1 MRILIVE
8 DDFASRK
15 FMMNFMS
22 AYGDCD
28 GTVDGMEAVEAYMMA
43 LEDEQP
49 YDLICLDVMMPV
61 MDGLECCRRIKN
73 ELLTS
78 HIPVLMLTSC
88 SMDEQRAQGY
98 DSGADGY
105 LSKPFS
111 SAVLKSR
118 CASLIANRKRIRE
131 LWSSSLPAGGRKQER
146 PTPGPNAPAGDPDN
160 EFYNRFLALFQG

>member
-43 LEDEQP
+43 LEDKQP

-61 MDGLECCRRIKN
+61 MDGYQVLNTIRNMEKQRGIEGDDRVKIIMMTALN
-73 ELLTS
+73 EKKKL
-78 HIPVLMLTSC
+78 
-88 SMDEQRAQGY
+88 
-98 DSGADGY
+98 
-105 LSKPFS
+105 
-111 SAVLKSR
+111 
-118 CASLIANRKRIRE
+118 RK
-131 LWSSSLPAGGRKQER
+131 
-146 PTPGPNAPAGDPDN
+146 D
-160 EFYNRFLALFQG
+160 F

>member
-61 MDGLECCRRIKN
+61 MDGYQVLNTIRNMEKQRGIEGDDRVKIIMMTALNEQKN
-73 ELLTS
+73 VRKAFEMGCTV
-78 HIPVLMLTSC
+78 IV
-88 SMDEQRAQGY
+88 R
-98 DSGADGY
+98 
-105 LSKPFS
+105 
-111 SAVLKSR
+111 SR
-118 CASLIANRKRIRE
+118 LIWIN
-131 LWSSSLPAGGRKQER
+131 
-146 PTPGPNAPAGDPDN
+146 
-160 EFYNRFLALFQG
+160 

>member
-61 MDGLECCRRIKN
+61 MDGYEATAEIRKVSASVPIIAV
-73 ELLTS
+73 TAYAFAQ
-78 HIPVLMLTSC
+78 
-88 SMDEQRAQGY
+88 DEQRIIN
-98 DSGADGY
+98 SGFDAYTAKPINGKIF
-105 LSKPFS
+105 SKVTGF
-111 SAVLKSR
+111 
-118 CASLIANRKRIRE
+118 C
-131 LWSSSLPAGGRKQER
+131 SSLGNNSFFG
-146 PTPGPNAPAGDPDN
+146 
-160 EFYNRFLALFQG
+160 

>member
-61 MDGLECCRRIKN
+61 MDGY
-73 ELLTS
+73 
-78 HIPVLMLTSC
+78 H
-88 SMDEQRAQGY
+88 
-98 DSGADGY
+98 
-105 LSKPFS
+105 
-111 SAVLKSR
+111 
-118 CASLIANRKRIRE
+118 
-131 LWSSSLPAGGRKQER
+131 
-146 PTPGPNAPAGDPDN
+146 DN
-160 EFYNRFLALFQG
+160 PHGKGQNGL

>member
-61 MDGLECCRRIKN
+61 MDGYEATAEIRKVSASVPIIAV
-73 ELLTS
+73 TAYAFAQ
-78 HIPVLMLTSC
+78 
-88 SMDEQRAQGY
+88 DEQRIIN
-98 DSGADGY
+98 SGFDAY
-105 LSKPFS
+105 TAKPINGKI
-111 SAVLKSR
+111 LKDKIST
-118 CASLIANRKRIRE
+118 LLTHRII
-131 LWSSSLPAGGRKQER
+131 LM
-146 PTPGPNAPAGDPDN
+146 
-160 EFYNRFLALFQG
+160 

>member
-61 MDGLECCRRIKN
+61 MDGYQ
-73 ELLTS
+73 
-78 HIPVLMLTSC
+78 VLHTIRNM
-88 SMDEQRAQGY
+88 EKQRV
-98 DSGADGY
+98 
-105 LSKPFS
+105 SK
-111 SAVLKSR
+111 AMT
-118 CASLIANRKRIRE
+118 A
-131 LWSSSLPAGGRKQER
+131 
-146 PTPGPNAPAGDPDN
+146 
-160 EFYNRFLALFQG
+160 

>member
-61 MDGLECCRRIKN
+61 MDGYQVLNTIRNMEKQRGIEGDDRVKIIMMTALNEQKN
-73 ELLTS
+73 
-78 HIPVLMLTSC
+78 V
-88 SMDEQRAQGY
+88 
-98 DSGADGY
+98 
-105 LSKPFS
+105 
-111 SAVLKSR
+111 
-118 CASLIANRKRIRE
+118 RKWKKN
-131 LWSSSLPAGGRKQER
+131 LRK
-146 PTPGPNAPAGDPDN
+146 
-160 EFYNRFLALFQG
+160 

>member
-49 YDLICLDVMMPV
+49 PEMPIC
-61 MDGLECCRRIKN
+61 GC
-73 ELLTS
+73 
-78 HIPVLMLTSC
+78 
-88 SMDEQRAQGY
+88 
-98 DSGADGY
+98 
-105 LSKPFS
+105 
-111 SAVLKSR
+111 
-118 CASLIANRKRIRE
+118 
-131 LWSSSLPAGGRKQER
+131 
-146 PTPGPNAPAGDPDN
+146 
-160 EFYNRFLALFQG
+160 

>member
-1 MRILIVE
+1 MIILIVE

-61 MDGLECCRRIKN
+61 MDGYQVLNTIRNMEKQRGIEGDDRVKIIMMTALNEQKN
-73 ELLTS
+73 VRK
-78 HIPVLMLTSC
+78 PVDLDKL
-88 SMDEQRAQGY
+88 
-98 DSGADGY
+98 
-105 LSKPFS
+105 KN
-111 SAVLKSR
+111 VLKKLK
-118 CASLIANRKRIRE
+118 LI
-131 LWSSSLPAGGRKQER
+131 
-146 PTPGPNAPAGDPDN
+146 
-160 EFYNRFLALFQG
+160 

>member
-43 LEDEQP
+43 LEEEQP

-61 MDGLECCRRIKN
+61 MDGYQVLNTIRNMEKQRGIEGDDRVKIIMMTALNEQKN
-73 ELLTS
+73 VRKAFEMGCTVYCAK
-78 HIPVLMLTSC
+78 PVDLDKL
-88 SMDEQRAQGY
+88 
-98 DSGADGY
+98 
-105 LSKPFS
+105 KN
-111 SAVLKSR
+111 VLKKLK
-118 CASLIANRKRIRE
+118 LI
-131 LWSSSLPAGGRKQER
+131 
-146 PTPGPNAPAGDPDN
+146 
-160 EFYNRFLALFQG
+160 

>member
-61 MDGLECCRRIKN
+61 MDGYQVLNTIRNMEKQRGIEGDDRVKIIMMTALNEQKN
-73 ELLTS
+73 VRKWAARF
-78 HIPVLMLTSC
+78 IV
-88 SMDEQRAQGY
+88 R
-98 DSGADGY
+98 
-105 LSKPFS
+105 
-111 SAVLKSR
+111 SR
-118 CASLIANRKRIRE
+118 LIWIN
-131 LWSSSLPAGGRKQER
+131 
-146 PTPGPNAPAGDPDN
+146 
-160 EFYNRFLALFQG
+160 

>member
-49 YDLICLDVMMPV
+49 YVMMPV
-61 MDGLECCRRIKN
+61 MDGYQVLNTIRNMEKQRGIEGDDRVKIVMMTALNEQKN
-73 ELLTS
+73 VRKAFEMGCTVYCAK
-78 HIPVLMLTSC
+78 PVDLDKL
-88 SMDEQRAQGY
+88 
-98 DSGADGY
+98 
-105 LSKPFS
+105 KN
-111 SAVLKSR
+111 VLKKLK
-118 CASLIANRKRIRE
+118 LI
-131 LWSSSLPAGGRKQER
+131 
-146 PTPGPNAPAGDPDN
+146 
-160 EFYNRFLALFQG
+160 